1 MIILSFL
8 VFAAML
14 VWALGSVIAVAIGVS
29 CLDNPDGHAGP
40 LCTLLVGIFS
50 LVCWYQVLV
59 WGEPWF
65 RVLAQ
70 AWM

>member
-1 MIILSFL
+1 MIILSFI
-8 VFAAML
+8 VFVIMF
-14 VWALGSVIAVAIGVS
+14 VWMVASILGIVLGLFLA
-29 CLDNPDGHAGP
+29 DGNLEGFV
-40 LCTLLVGIFS
+40 LFCGCVFS

-65 RVLAQ
+65 RVLAS